1 MLNLIKT
8 RRSIRK
14 FTSKAIEVEQLNQI
28 IEAGTWAPS
37 GLNNQPWKIAI
48 IKDHYIKTSL
58 ASLTRY
64 SPIIE
69 GAPVLIAVFLD
80 ISLSYDRT
88 KDIQATGACIQNML
102 LAIHALGLGG
112 VWLGEI
118 LKNKDEVS
126 KVLNAPEDLEL
137 MAVISLGH
145 PAEEGVKKSR
155 KSLEEVVF
163 LNNFLST

>member
-14 FTSKAIEVEQLNQI
+14 FTSKAIEDEQLNQI

-37 GLNNQPWKIAI
+37 GQNNQPWKIAI

-58 ASLTRY
+58 APLTRY

-118 LKNKDEVS
+118 LKNKDDE
-126 KVLNAPEDLEL
+126 
-137 MAVISLGH
+137 
-145 PAEEGVKKSR
+145 
-155 KSLEEVVF
+155 
-163 LNNFLST
+163 

>member
-1 MLNLIKT
+1 MFNLIKT

-14 FTSKAIEVEQLNQI
+14 FTSKAIEDEQLNQI

-48 IKDHYIKTSL
+48 IKDPDTQETL

-64 SPIIE
+64 SAIIE

-80 ISLSYDRT
+80 IDLSYDRT
-88 KDIQATGACIQNML
+88 KDIQAIGAFIQNIL

-118 LKNKDEVS
+118 LKSKDKVS
-126 KVLNAPEDLEL
+126 KVLNAPKNLEL
-137 MAVISLGH
+137 MAVIALGH

-155 KSLEEVVF
+155 KSVEEVVF
-163 LNNFLST
+163 LRR